1 MIKGIIF
8 DLDGVI
14 TDTAEF
20 HYLAWKKLCNQETL
34 AFDRQ
39 VNEQLKGVSRKNSL
53 NRILKHNSKT
63 ITELEIEDFLE
74 RKNNYY
80 LEYLEGITENDYL
93 PGIKGLLQELK
104 LSNIKI
110 ALGSASKNAMIVLD
124 KLNATHFFDVIGDG
138 NSVSNPKPAPDLFT
152 YVAIKLKLEP
162 QECLVI
168 EDAAPGIEAAHKA
181 KMKAIGIGQ
190 QEILG
195 EAEIVLKSTN
205 LLNLELIQKI

>member
-205 LLNLELIQKI
+205 L